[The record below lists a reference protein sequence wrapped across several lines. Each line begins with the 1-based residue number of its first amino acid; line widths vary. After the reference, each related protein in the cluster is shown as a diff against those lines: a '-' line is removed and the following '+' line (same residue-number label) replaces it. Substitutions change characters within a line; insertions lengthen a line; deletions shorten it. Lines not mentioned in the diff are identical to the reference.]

1 MARVT
6 VIPKDS
12 FQLSILIKSD
22 ECEGVEMCKSVC
34 APQEMIEG
42 GIVQHIRHV
51 SISNYFVNIR
61 STERERRREVC
72 TRARKN
78 KIIRSLHWRCDRRQ
92 TIVSAFYGCPVTI
105 VSANS
110 DYICRTILCTRIRVY
125 CVLVSRRLPYKLIR
139 PPQLP
144 PNTTCTV
151 WFRCSSCML
160 FSSFFFP
167 ILFFQ

>member
-34 APQEMIEG
+34 APQEMVEEG
-42 GIVQHIRHV
+42 VVQHIRHV

-110 DYICRTILCTRIRVY
+110 DYICRTILYVHVY
-125 CVLVSRRLPYKLIR
+125 V
-139 PPQLP
+139 
-144 PNTTCTV
+144 CTV
-151 WFRCSSCML
+151 
-160 FSSFFFP
+160 FSFLVVS
-167 ILFFQ
+167 LTN